1 MKIKHL
7 FLVLLFTALFQSVF
21 GQPYFIYGRLYDA
34 AGNSGN
40 ADTENSFASVALFRE
55 GISGQIGSQNNGPDT
70 DYPEKIYPAGHN
82 NINTPAYCL
91 TDVGSTEWL
100 DTVNPPQR
108 VRAVFQVMNGVNGW
122 TGGTFVGTSLTEI
135 VPADMPGSMTDLNDT
150 MFVEVKAP
158 EIVSSD
164 NSGVS
169 IKWTGLSYQ
178 DVTGYGIY
186 RNNETDGI
194 IEKAADVSQSAG
206 AEINY
211 TDTGILPGKSYSYM
225 ISVRFTWGG
234 GGSAPA
240 DYETAVKSALSSAV
254 LIPELSP
261 TVTLTATQTVSYT
274 VTETITPTMTITL
287 TAEISATPTVTVT
300 AETSKEDMLNE
311 NIMKERLIVF
321 TNPVTGNTM
330 KIGFAAEN
338 DCMASVY
345 LYNVNGESVQKF
357 TLKAKKGANVEELAL
372 KELSA
377 GLYLVR
383 ITLNCGDRKIT
394 LPKRKFVIV
403 K

>member
-7 FLVLLFTALFQSVF
+7 LLVLLFTALFQSVF

-40 ADTENSFASVALFRE
+40 AGTENSFASVALFRE
-55 GISGQIGSQNNGPDT
+55 GISGQIGSQNNDAAAEF
-70 DYPEKIYPAGHN
+70 PEKIYPAGHN
-82 NINTPAYCL
+82 GVNTPAYCF

-122 TGGTFVGTSLTEI
+122 SGGTFVGTSLTEI
-135 VPADMPGSMTDLNDT
+135 EPADMPGSTTELNDA
-150 MFVEVKAP
+150 MLIEVKAP

-169 IKWTGLSYQ
+169 IKWTGLSNQ

-186 RNNETDGI
+186 RYNETDGI

-206 AEINY
+206 DEINY

-225 ISVRFTWGG
+225 ISVRFIWGG
-234 GGSAPA
+234 GIAPA
-240 DYETAVKSALSSAV
+240 DYETAVKSASSGAV

-261 TVTLTATQTVSYT
+261 TVTLTATQTASYT

-300 AETSKEDMLNE
+300 AETSKEDILNE

-321 TNPVTGNTM
+321 TNPVTGNTI

-345 LYNVNGESVQKF
+345 LYNVNGEAVQKIN
-357 TLKAKKGANVEELAL
+357 LKAKKGANVEELAL

-383 ITLNCGDRKIT
+383 ITLNYGDRKIT
-394 LPKRKFVIV
+394 LPKRKLVIV
-403 K
+403 R